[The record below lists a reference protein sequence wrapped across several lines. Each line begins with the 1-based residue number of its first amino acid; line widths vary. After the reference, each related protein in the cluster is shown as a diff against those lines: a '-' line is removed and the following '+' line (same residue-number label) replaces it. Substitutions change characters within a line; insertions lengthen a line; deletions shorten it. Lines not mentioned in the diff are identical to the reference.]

1 MGRVIHFEIQAAD
14 PDRAERFY
22 AGVFGWSVQ
31 QIGGPMD
38 YRLLMTG
45 EPGTTGIDGAILRR
59 GGSAEPVEGAAV
71 NGFICTIAV
80 ESIEDIERAVPAAG
94 GEQVLDR
101 MEVPGVGQLSY
112 FKDTEGNIFG
122 ALQPVSD

>member
-22 AGVFGWSVQ
+22 TSVFGWSVQ
-31 QIGGPMD
+31 PMGGPMD
-38 YRLLMTG
+38 YRLLITG
-45 EPGTTGIDGAILRR
+45 DDGTTGINGAILRR
-59 GGSAEPVEGAAV
+59 GGPEPGDRAAV

-80 ESIEDIERAVPAAG
+80 DSIEDTERAVPEAG

-122 ALQPVSD
+122 ALQPVSG

>member
-22 AGVFGWSVQ
+22 TSVFGWSVQ
-31 QIGGPMD
+31 PVGGPMD
-38 YRLLMTG
+38 YRLLVTG
-45 EPGTTGIDGAILRR
+45 DDGTTGINGAILRR
-59 GGSAEPVEGAAV
+59 GGPPPGDRDAV

-80 ESIEDIERAVPAAG
+80 DSIADTERAVPEAG

-101 MEVPGVGQLSY
+101 MEVPDVGQLSY

-122 ALQPVSD
+122 ALQPVSG